1 MKLRFILKTLIWSV
15 VWGAVLL
22 FSAGTA
28 RWLSAWIYLTGRFA
42 LDLLSSHLLHRNA
55 PEIAVERS
63 RGAFQKEQTIPDR
76 VVLTIMM
83 IINFFAMLVAGM
95 DKRLGWSDVP
105 EWLRIIGAASIVVSY
120 YTTYRVA
127 VENKFAASVVKI
139 QRARGHKVI
148 DTGPYQY
155 VRHPM
160 YVGLIFRN
168 IGTPLLLGSWWGLCP
183 ASALTILVVVRILLE
198 ERVLR
203 TGLEG
208 YDGYIHRVPYRL
220 IPLVW

>member
-1 MKLRFILKTLIWSV
+1 MKPGLILKSLLWSV
-15 VWGAVLL
+15 AWGAVLL

-28 RWLSAWIYLTGRFA
+28 YWLSAWIYLIGR
-42 LDLLSSHLLHRNA
+42 LVLGLLSSYLLHRNA

-76 VVLTIMM
+76 VVLTMMMM
-83 IINFFAMLVAGM
+83 INYGSLIVAGM

-105 EWLRIIGAASIVVSY
+105 VWLQIIGAAAIAMTY

-139 QRARGHKVI
+139 QRTRGHKVI

-160 YVGLIFRN
+160 YTGLIFRN

-183 ASALTILVVVRILLE
+183 AGALVILVVVRILFE
-198 ERVLR
+198 ERALS

-208 YDGYIHRVPYRL
+208 YNGYIERVRYRL
-220 IPLVW
+220 FPLVW

>member
-1 MKLRFILKTLIWSV
+1 MKPGFILKSLLWSV
-15 VWGAVLL
+15 AWGAVLL

-28 RWLSAWIYLTGRFA
+28 YWLSAWIYLIGR
-42 LDLLSSHLLHRNA
+42 LVLGLLSSYLLHRNA

-76 VVLTIMM
+76 VVLTMMMM
-83 IINFFAMLVAGM
+83 INYGSLIVAGM

-105 EWLRIIGAASIVVSY
+105 VWLQIVGAAAIAMTY

-139 QRARGHKVI
+139 QRTRGHKVI

-160 YVGLIFRN
+160 YTGLIFRN

-183 ASALTILVVVRILLE
+183 AGALVILVVVRILFE
-198 ERVLR
+198 ERALS

-208 YDGYIHRVPYRL
+208 YNGYIERVRYRL
-220 IPLVW
+220 FPLVW

>member
-1 MKLRFILKTLIWSV
+1 MKPGFILKTLIRSV
-15 VWGAVLL
+15 AWGAVLL
-22 FSAGTA
+22 LSAGTA
-28 RWLSAWIYLTGRFA
+28 RWLSAWIYIIGNLVLG
-42 LDLLSSHLLHRNA
+42 LLSSHLLHRNA

-76 VVLTIMM
+76 VVLAIMM
-83 IINFFAMLVAGM
+83 TINCCSMIVAGM

-105 EWLRIIGAASIVVSY
+105 LWLQIIGAASIIVTH

-160 YVGLIFRN
+160 YAGLIFRN
-168 IGTPLLLGSWWGLCP
+168 IGTPLLLGSWWGLYP
-183 ASALTILVVVRILLE
+183 ATALIIFVVVRILFE
-198 ERVLR
+198 ERTLS

-208 YDGYIHRVPYRL
+208 YNGYIERVPYRL

>member
-1 MKLRFILKTLIWSV
+1 MKPGFILKSLLWSV
-15 VWGAVLL
+15 AWGAVLL

-28 RWLSAWIYLTGRFA
+28 YWLSAWIYLIGR
-42 LDLLSSHLLHRNA
+42 LVLGLLSSYLLHRNA

-76 VVLTIMM
+76 VVLTMMMM
-83 IINFFAMLVAGM
+83 INYGSLIVAGM

-105 EWLRIIGAASIVVSY
+105 VWLQIIGAAAIAMTY

-139 QRARGHKVI
+139 QRTRGHKVI

-160 YVGLIFRN
+160 YTGLIFRN

-183 ASALTILVVVRILLE
+183 AGALVILVVVRILFE
-198 ERVLR
+198 ERALS

-208 YDGYIHRVPYRL
+208 YNGYIERVRYRL
-220 IPLVW
+220 FPLVW

>member
-1 MKLRFILKTLIWSV
+1 MKPGFILKSLLWSV
-15 VWGAVLL
+15 AWGAVLL

-28 RWLSAWIYLTGRFA
+28 YWVSAWIYLIGR
-42 LDLLSSHLLHRNA
+42 LVLGLLSSYLLHRNA

-76 VVLTIMM
+76 VVLTMMMM
-83 IINFFAMLVAGM
+83 INYGSLIVAGM

-105 EWLRIIGAASIVVSY
+105 VWLQIIGAAAIAMTY

-139 QRARGHKVI
+139 QRTRGHKVI

-160 YVGLIFRN
+160 YTGLIFRN

-183 ASALTILVVVRILLE
+183 AGALVILVVVRILFE
-198 ERVLR
+198 ERALS

-208 YDGYIHRVPYRL
+208 YNGYIERVPYRL
-220 IPLVW
+220 FPLVW